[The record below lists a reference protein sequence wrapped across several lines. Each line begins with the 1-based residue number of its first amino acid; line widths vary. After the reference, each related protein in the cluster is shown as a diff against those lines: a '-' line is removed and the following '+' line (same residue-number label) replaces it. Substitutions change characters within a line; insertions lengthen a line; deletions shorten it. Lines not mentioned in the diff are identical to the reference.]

1 MANPVPMK
9 GFLQLSPEAAMW
21 FALQVCPPTSPCLAL
36 SAGAEPNSHA
46 MTLLKV
52 SSPSLKLHDAYMH
65 LSRIFGN
72 NSESMHVT
80 QTWCR
85 FVTQTMPIF

>member
-9 GFLQLSPEAAMW
+9 GFLQLSPEAASHVVCT
-21 FALQVCPPTSPCLAL
+21 LQVCPPTSPCLAL

-52 SSPSLKLHDAYMH
+52 TSPSLKLHDAYMH

-80 QTWCR
+80 QT
-85 FVTQTMPIF
+85 